1 MGRTAAGVR
10 GITLAEEGN
19 DSVVGM
25 ICVDPKDPDAS
36 ILVVSE
42 KGNGKR
48 SAVDDYRLTNRG
60 AKGVKTMLLT
70 EKTGALI
77 AIKSVKDSDDLMITS
92 RSGLVIRMSVNDIR
106 LMGRAT
112 QGVRVIRLDEEDDI
126 ADVAVVA
133 DTGDAADATEVP
145 ESVEE

>member
-1 MGRTAAGVR
+1 
-10 GITLAEEGN
+10 
-19 DSVVGM
+19 
-25 ICVDPKDPDAS
+25 
-36 ILVVSE
+36 
-42 KGNGKR
+42 
-48 SAVDDYRLTNRG
+48 
-60 AKGVKTMLLT
+60 MLLT
-70 EKTGALI
+70 EKTGALV

-133 DTGDAADATEVP
+133 DAGDAGEGTDVP
-145 ESVEE
+145 EGGEE

>member
-1 MGRTAAGVR
+1 
-10 GITLAEEGN
+10 
-19 DSVVGM
+19 
-25 ICVDPKDPDAS
+25 
-36 ILVVSE
+36 
-42 KGNGKR
+42 
-48 SAVDDYRLTNRG
+48 
-60 AKGVKTMLLT
+60 
-70 EKTGALI
+70 
-77 AIKSVKDSDDLMITS
+77 MITS

-133 DTGDAADATEVP
+133 DTGDAADTTELP